1 MMDTIVERMKQER
14 GITEQFKA
22 EDRWRRVQKIS
33 VTSDEKFPRQSSH
46 TELIS
51 GYLAVAV
58 LFLFLSAFRQSPA
71 QVDAQQK

>member
-46 TELIS
+46 TELIC
-51 GYLAVAV
+51 G
-58 LFLFLSAFRQSPA
+58 
-71 QVDAQQK
+71 